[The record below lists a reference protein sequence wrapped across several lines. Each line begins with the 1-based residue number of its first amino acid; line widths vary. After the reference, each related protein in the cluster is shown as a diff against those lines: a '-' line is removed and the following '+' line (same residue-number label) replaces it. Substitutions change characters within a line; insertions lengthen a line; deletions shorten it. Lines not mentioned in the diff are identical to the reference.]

1 MSKATPVLWK
11 DEIIIHRAPEV
22 VAFDLKTGAR
32 KWWVRASSQGTGTPV
47 AGGDLI
53 YVGTW
58 LNDGEP
64 DLRVPPPDFES
75 LVKTYDRNGDTM
87 LSAEELPEKIQISR
101 RFEVEGIPGADMS
114 VAPKDF
120 FKMIDKNNDGRIEKS
135 EWEVIVELMSKNTS
149 EHGLLAIKPGGEG
162 EVTKTR
168 IVWKEPRAVPE
179 IPTPLCYGDRVYTVT
194 NGGIV
199 SAMDAKTG
207 KLEFRGRL
215 GAGGPYF
222 ASPVAAGGRIY
233 FASGEGTVSVIG
245 GGERL
250 EVLARNDLEE
260 PIFATPAIAGGVIF
274 VRTTGG
280 LNAFAE

>member
-1 MSKATPVLWK
+1 M
-11 DEIIIHRAPEV
+11 
-22 VAFDLKTGAR
+22 
-32 KWWVRASSQGTGTPV
+32 
-47 AGGDLI
+47 
-53 YVGTW
+53 
-58 LNDGEP
+58 GEP
-64 DLRVPPPDFES
+64 DLRVPLPDFES
-75 LVKTYDRNGDTM
+75 LVKKQDRNGDDM

-101 RFEVEGIPGADMS
+101 RFEVVGIPGADMS
-114 VAPKDF
+114 VDSKNVLTA
-120 FKMIDKNNDGRIEKS
+120 IDKNKDGQIEKS
-135 EWEVIVELMSKNTS
+135 EWDAIVEMVSKNIS
-149 EHGLLAIKPGGEG
+149 EHGVLAIKPGGEG
-162 EVTKTR
+162 DVTKTS

-179 IPTPLCYGDRVYTVT
+179 VPTPLCYGGRVYTVT

-207 KLEFRGRL
+207 RLEFRGRL

-260 PIFATPAIAGGVIF
+260 PIFATPAITGGVIF

-280 LNAFAE
+280 LYAFAE